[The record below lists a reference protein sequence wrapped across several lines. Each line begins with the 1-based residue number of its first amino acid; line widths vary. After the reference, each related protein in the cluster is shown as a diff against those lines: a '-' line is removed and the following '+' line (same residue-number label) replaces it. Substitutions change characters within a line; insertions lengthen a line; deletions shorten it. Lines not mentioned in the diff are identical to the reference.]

1 MHKNNLQTANPSSL
15 LHISKWINKQK
26 YFFSIEH
33 ILVFIFVL
41 IIGGS
46 FNGRTSV
53 FGTEYRGSTPLPPA
67 MKIFSGR
74 SNIVLAKGISEYLD
88 IPLGAVDIKQFSD
101 GELSVRFEENIRN
114 EDVFIIQ
121 STNPPSDNILEL
133 LLMVD
138 AARRASARSIVA
150 VIPYFG
156 YGRQDRKDRARVPIS
171 SRLMM
176 DLISAGG
183 VNRVITMD
191 LHSPQIQGFANI
203 PFDHLYSR
211 IALLDKLREFNLNEE
226 SGVVLA
232 PDVGSAKMSQSY
244 AKKLNVGFALIDKR
258 RPKPNMAEVANL
270 VGDLKN
276 KHVLI
281 IDDMIDTAGTIS
293 NAAQTAMDEGALSV
307 TAVATHPVLSGPSIE
322 RLSKSPISKVIVCN
336 TIDLNKKFEFEK
348 LEIISVAKVFGESI
362 KRIVDGTSLSSMFD
376 F

>member
-1 MHKNNLQTANPSSL
+1 
-15 LHISKWINKQK
+15 
-26 YFFSIEH
+26 
-33 ILVFIFVL
+33 
-41 IIGGS
+41 
-46 FNGRTSV
+46 
-53 FGTEYRGSTPLPPA
+53 
-67 MKIFSGR
+67 MKLFSGR
-74 SNIVLAKGISEYLD
+74 SNLALAESISNYLD
-88 IPLGAVDIKQFSD
+88 MPLGALDIKEFSD
-101 GELSVRFEENIRN
+101 GELSVAFEENIRN

-121 STNPPSDNILEL
+121 STNPPADNILEL
-133 LLMVD
+133 LLMLD
-138 AARRASARSIVA
+138 AARRASAKSIVA

-176 DLISAGG
+176 DLITAGG
-183 VNRVITMD
+183 VDRIITMD
-191 LHSPQIQGFANI
+191 LHSPQIQGFANV

-211 IALLDKLREFNLNEE
+211 IALLDKLRSLNLNEE
-226 SGVVLA
+226 NGVVLA

-244 AKKLNVGFALIDKR
+244 AKKLHVGFALIDKR

-270 VGDLKN
+270 VGDLKD

-281 IDDMIDTAGTIS
+281 IDDMIDTAGTIC

-322 RLSKSPISKVIVCN
+322 KLSESPISKVIVCN
-336 TIDLNKKFEFEK
+336 TIELGDKTKFEK
-348 LEIISVAKVFGESI
+348 LEVISVSEVFGESI